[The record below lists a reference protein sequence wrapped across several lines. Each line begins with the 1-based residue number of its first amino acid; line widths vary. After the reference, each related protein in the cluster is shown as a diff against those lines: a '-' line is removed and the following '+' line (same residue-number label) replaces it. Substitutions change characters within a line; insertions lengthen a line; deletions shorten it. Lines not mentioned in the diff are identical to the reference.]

1 MTHRVIPKD
10 HPKYPAIR
18 RRLIET
24 WLKTILGFGM
34 MGGLIALALWAFGFS
49 FSQLGFFGIL
59 WLVLPVVMWMFSA
72 KVALFIT
79 KSVPADPNDPVHA
92 RLLRIIDAAFPKS
105 GLKYKPKVYI
115 SPNPLPNAF
124 ATGPMHRYA
133 VVAATNGLFNCGMTD
148 EEIEAV
154 FLHEFSHVKNY
165 DVGINSLI
173 AVLSSLFFLISDA
186 GVRAILRG
194 LGWMKSGFG
203 LRKRQ
208 EFIPG
213 ILTNILMYAIFWLT
227 GQVTRVIQLFVVR
240 SRESGADA
248 TASDMGG
255 KPCDLAT
262 ALLKLVAFVE
272 KNRPKAGRESEMYR
286 GMRVI
291 MTVDPIFDAIGEEP
305 KGNDG
310 IWGALKRFWK
320 KLQLT
325 HPPVA
330 ERVRELERM
339 NGGACPR
346 PAFLRRR

>member
-10 HPKYPAIR
+10 HPKYPAIH

-34 MGGLIALALWAFGFS
+34 MGGLIGLALWGFGFS
-49 FSQLGFFGIL
+49 TSQLGFFSIL

-79 KSVPADPNDPVHA
+79 KSVPADPSNPIHA
-92 RLLRIIDAAFPKS
+92 RLLRIIDEVWPKS

-124 ATGPMHRYA
+124 ATGPMHRFA
-133 VVAATNGLFNCGMTD
+133 VVAATEGLFNCGMTD
-148 EEIEAV
+148 KEIGAV
-154 FLHEFSHVKNY
+154 FAHEFAHVKNY

-186 GVRAILRG
+186 GVRTILRG
-194 LGWMKSGFG
+194 LGWLKSGLT
-203 LRKRQ
+203 LRKS

-213 ILTNILMYAIFWLT
+213 ILTNILMYGIFWLT

-248 TASDMGG
+248 TGSDMTGE
-255 KPCDLAT
+255 PCDLAT

-272 KNRPKAGRESEMYR
+272 KNRPKAGRENEMYR
-286 GMRVI
+286 GMRVV
-291 MTVDPIFDAIGEEP
+291 MFVDPIFDAIGEEP
-305 KGNDG
+305 KGDG
-310 IWGALKRFWK
+310 GLWSTIKRWWK

-346 PAFLRRR
+346 PASLRRR